1 VLSFTPG
8 HLMRKDELALLDGL
22 SSVANTLPPEQ
33 VIAATDRML
42 GPVQVRVRVR
52 VLGLGWWCDYM
63 YICAC

>member
-22 SSVANTLPPEQ
+22 SSVANTLPPDQ

-42 GPVQVRVRVR
+42 GPVQV
-52 VLGLGWWCDYM
+52 C
-63 YICAC
+63 